1 MSCPPAG
8 CLTSSWLFTV
18 VPTSPPLSCHDFL
31 LASLHER
38 CESKVSVYT
47 LNARMLGTP
56 PLEISFWRP
65 PPRPSTCLPPF
76 FFLQISLNPLNG
88 GFSKSE
94 PALSI
99 AWCADPIL
107 RHPIGK
113 FRTADRN
120 LAKNRRVV
128 WRARAVRRATISQEG
143 TEKSRGHRVARRVTS
158 GPDLLF

>member
-56 PLEISFWRP
+56 PLEISFCP
-65 PPRPSTCLPPF
+65 PPPTVHVPSPI
-76 FFLQISLNPLNG
+76 FLQISLNPLNG